1 MDKDSVICSDG
12 FRTYGVLARKLNMVH
27 KSINL
32 TKGIRVIEKYHIFR
46 MLTLITGD
54 YMVGWVVP
62 RRSDE
67 ISRPLPKLVSFL

>member
-32 TKGIRVIEKYHIFR
+32 TKGIRVIEKVSHIQNVNSYHGRLHGR
-46 MLTLITGD
+46 MG
-54 YMVGWVVP
+54 
-62 RRSDE
+62 RSTA
-67 ISRPLPKLVSFL
+67 